1 MCCLVKNENN
11 YTHNIFRIYI
21 GFQLN
26 MSTNLV
32 FAGKFL
38 MKSIAKLSLPVRSYS
53 EISHII
59 LMVKNTIYDFFVNN
73 TKLIQK
79 QE

>member
-1 MCCLVKNENN
+1 MKIIILTTSSEYTLGSN
-11 YTHNIFRIYI
+11 Y
-21 GFQLN
+21 
-26 MSTNLV
+26 
-32 FAGKFL
+32 KFL